1 MARCITSTATSPYS
15 VKDRL
20 IQSPN
25 ALNEIS
31 VTLIVTGTPCNRHH
45 NHSIQRILPHKRLS
59 HHITVMRKPLIILL
73 CLFLQF
79 ANADAQLYYNAPN
92 ASAYNPLNNKYLITN
107 QGSGEVFYIDRAG
120 NKTLFAKNL
129 KSPRNIGFHKLPI
142 GYSVLVLD
150 SNRMV
155 IYDTAG
161 NQLGTETVSGIQ
173 QIQDCVY
180 DSTAKSLYT
189 TDRVRGCIYKTT
201 FATASPYAP
210 HTTIWVSNIVKPS
223 AILLQKSK
231 NRILLVQD
239 TTNSNLI
246 AISLLDSSVQTL
258 RSLNIKNAMGLA
270 EDAQGNLYIASVG
283 DKYIY
288 QLNKYYSGNPKV
300 LLSEP
305 KPGDITIVSERNE
318 WVYTCIICG
327 KVFVADI
334 HLFGPDSEIV
344 GCAGDSV
351 TTYKNP
357 FIKNIGTFEQGNE
370 FTLELSNNQGDFS
383 KGYELSRVT
392 DTLIPAMISAV
403 LPKNLSAG
411 MGYRIRWSST
421 KPKITGYLQMTQILE
436 APTLLLSDKGSVR
449 YDCDGLGI
457 RLKAQ
462 DSAILTDY
470 TWRVNGRVITDS
482 TQFLTIKGQSQ
493 NTQFVHLEA
502 KQSATGCTAHDS
514 LKIIYAASPQVPQ
527 QLPIIRV
534 CANDSVIFGDTFTN
548 NTHQYNW
555 KNGKGWNSQNM
566 KPRYK
571 ALQTDTF
578 QCTITSTQGCVS
590 TTAQTLTVIQYDS
603 IQWVTQSDTLLEVAS
618 KQKDTLYWF
627 YNGKQIRADKQNQW
641 SHPDTGW
648 YHVCTGIK
656 KRMGQVG
663 CIQCVESFYVAPK
676 LASTQ
681 QLRRSPPHIYPNPA
695 SDVLYIDAAE
705 NASWTITN
713 LQGLNLATGVGNVV
727 NVSGLS
733 AGIYMVF
740 LDNHIQKAILI
751 KE

>member
-1 MARCITSTATSPYS
+1 
-15 VKDRL
+15 
-20 IQSPN
+20 
-25 ALNEIS
+25 
-31 VTLIVTGTPCNRHH
+31 
-45 NHSIQRILPHKRLS
+45 
-59 HHITVMRKPLIILL
+59 MRKPLIILL

-129 KSPRNIGFHKLPI
+129 KSPRNIAFHKLPI
-142 GYSVLVLD
+142 GYAVLVLD

-180 DSTAKSLYT
+180 DSTAKTLYT

-201 FATASPYAP
+201 FAASSPYAP

-470 TWRVNGRVITDS
+470 TWRVNGTVITDS
-482 TQFLTIKGQSQ
+482 TQFLTVKGQSQ

-527 QLPIIRV
+527 PLPSIRV

-548 NTHQYNW
+548 ITHQYNW

-578 QCTITSTQGCVS
+578 QCTITSAQGCVS
-590 TTAQTLTVIQYDS
+590 TTTQTLTVTQYDS

-676 LASTQ
+676 LVSTHKFGLST
-681 QLRRSPPHIYPNPA
+681 LRIYPNPA
-695 SDVLYIDAAE
+695 SDVLHLDAPNHTHWQLYSPKGEVLAQG
-705 NASWTITN
+705 TGN
-713 LQGLNLATGVGNVV
+713 LIHTHTLSPGCYSINVQDATPMRFCI
-727 NVSGLS
+727 
-733 AGIYMVF
+733 AR
-740 LDNHIQKAILI
+740 
-751 KE
+751 

>member
-1 MARCITSTATSPYS
+1 MARCITSTATLPCS
-15 VKDRL
+15 VKERL

-31 VTLIVTGTPCNRHH
+31 VTLIVTGTSCNRHH

-129 KSPRNIGFHKLPI
+129 KSPRNIAFHKLPI

-180 DSTAKSLYT
+180 DSTAKTLYT
-189 TDRVRGCIYKTT
+189 TDRVRGCIYKTI
-201 FATASPYAP
+201 FAASSPYAP

-436 APTLLLSDKGSVR
+436 APTLLLSDMGSVR

-470 TWRVNGRVITDS
+470 TWRVNGTVITDS
-482 TQFLTIKGQSQ
+482 TQFLTVKGQSQ

-502 KQSATGCTAHDS
+502 KQSVTGCTAHDS

-527 QLPIIRV
+527 PLPSIRV

-548 NTHQYNW
+548 RTHQYNW

-578 QCTITSTQGCVS
+578 QCTITSSQGCVS
-590 TTAQTLTVIQYDS
+590 TTTQTLTVTQYDS

-681 QLRRSPPHIYPNPA
+681 QLRRSPLRIYPNPA

-713 LQGLNLATGVGNVV
+713 VQGLSLATGVGNVV

-733 AGIYMVF
+733 AGIYMV
-740 LDNHIQKAILI
+740 LLGNQIQKAIMI